1 MKSVKK
7 LSVTLAVVSAL
18 SAVTLQAATAAQVE
32 AVSKKVAAT
41 KAVEAPALVGKLV
54 TKASKED
61 KQQIAVAALASGLR
75 THPAA
80 ITSLLTA
87 ALKGAPESVEALVNT
102 TLDVMPDSGMTV
114 VRVVA
119 EVLPTKSDL
128 VVAAVAKRAP
138 AQKAAAERELAASRA
153 RRLVATPTP
162 ASAAISGG
170 TVDQQPRPVATPP
183 TQIDSGSVYGGG
195 DPGRP

>member
-18 SAVTLQAATAAQVE
+18 SGLTVHAATTAEVE
-32 AVSKKVAAT
+32 SVTKKVAAT
-41 KAVEAPALVGKLV
+41 KAVEAPAVVGKLV
-54 TKASKED
+54 AKASKED
-61 KQQIAVAALASGLR
+61 KEQIAVAALASGLR

-87 ALKGAPESVEALVNT
+87 ALKGAPESAEALVDT
-102 TLDVMPDSGMTV
+102 TLDVLPDSGMTV
-114 VRVVA
+114 VRVVS
-119 EVLPTKSDL
+119 EVLPAKSDL
-128 VVAAVAKRAP
+128 AVAAVAKRAP

-153 RRLVATPTP
+153 RRLVTTPTP
-162 ASAAISGG
+162 ASAALSGG
-170 TVDQQPRPVATPP
+170 TVNQTPRPVATPP
-183 TQIDSGSVYGGG
+183 AQIGSYAGG

>member
-18 SAVTLQAATAAQVE
+18 SAVTLHAATPAQVE
-32 AVSKKVAAT
+32 AVSKKVAAA

-61 KQQIAVAALASGLR
+61 KQQVAVAALASGLR

-80 ITSLLTA
+80 VTSLLTA
-87 ALKGAPESVEALVNT
+87 ALKSAPESAEALINT
-102 TLDVMPDSGMTV
+102 TLDVLPESGMTV

-119 EVLPTKSDL
+119 EVLPAKSDL
-128 VVAAVAKRAP
+128 AVATIAKRAP
-138 AQKAAAERELAASRA
+138 AQKAAAEREMAASRA
-153 RRLVATPTP
+153 RRLVAAPTP
-162 ASAAISGG
+162 VSAALGGG
-170 TVDQQPRPVATPP
+170 TVTQTPRPVAIPP
-183 TQIDSGSVYGGG
+183 TQIDAGSVYGGG